1 MLQGKSL
8 GLRYGL
14 QSVASLRHLRYLSEH
29 GARQELVAF
38 SALGQ
43 RASHFARQVD
53 IGLVPK

>member
-8 GLRYGL
+8 GLRCGL
-14 QSVASLRHLRYLSEH
+14 ESGASLRHRRYLSEH
-29 GARQELVAF
+29 DARQEPVAF
-38 SALGQ
+38 SPLGQ